1 VDPAIA
7 EEMTTPLLTT
17 KLYIPP
23 VRPELVSRPRLIE
36 RLNAGLHRKLTLI
49 SAPAGFGKTT
59 LVSEWVSESAREQ
72 VGESARGRPV
82 AWLSLDEGD
91 NDLARFLTYLVAA
104 LQTVDA
110 GIGKDVLDMLQSP
123 QLPPLESLLT
133 LLIND
138 LAGNHEAGNHEGCP
152 YVLVLDD
159 YHVIHSPTV
168 HEALVFLL
176 DHLPPQLHLVILTRE
191 DPPVPLPRLRVQQ
204 QITDIRAQDLRFT
217 VEEAAR
223 FFDQTMG
230 LRLTAL
236 DVAALESRTEGWIA
250 GLQMAALTMQN
261 VEDTGAFIQAF
272 TGDDRYVVD
281 YLVTEVL
288 ARQPPHIQAFLLQT
302 SVLQRFNASLCDAV
316 LRVSESANQRTGEP
330 STRSLADSQAMLEYL
345 EHNNLFVVP
354 LDNERRWYRY
364 HHLFADLLRHQL
376 RAQEGEENVIVLHQ
390 RAALWY
396 EQHGL
401 VDDALSH
408 YLAARDT
415 PAAASLVAA
424 NAMLAFRRGDIHSAH
439 KWLEA
444 LPEDAVRANPRLCL
458 DYAWICAVHD
468 NYPRLVEFVTAV
480 KSALPGSDCENDV
493 AFSGEWAA
501 LQAFATFYLGETQT
515 ALTLGRQALERLP
528 SQHAFARGVIYILLT
543 DIYTGTDIGQV
554 SQAIACGRE
563 ALTAGLSSASILV
576 SLYAADRLIGALVLQ
591 GQYQAAA
598 ATCQQAFQFVRERGL
613 TYAHILEVPYLKY
626 ACVLYEWN
634 RPTEAERF
642 IRDGLALSQKFGALN
657 SGLWGRLLLRQAQ
670 LAQDI
675 AIDAIDPLATDEALD
690 ALLLELPDRQ
700 SRHLTMVPFAAFRA
714 QLWASEKQL
723 ARAERWAQNSSLAL
737 SDEPLCGQIPIYLT
751 LAHVYLALGKS
762 LPDVLTLLETL
773 RQLALRKGHIQQII
787 QIVLLQALT
796 LDKLGQ
802 FQAAQATLEQSLTLA
817 EPTGMMRTFLDH
829 GLPLIRL
836 LRQVKHP
843 YATKLLAAA
852 IEPGAVEKQESAP
865 GYPEETLSEREIEVL
880 RLFALGLTNATIA
893 RRLFVSQNTVKW
905 YAKNIY
911 RKLDVHSRAEAL
923 AQAYE
928 MNLLS

>member
-1 VDPAIA
+1 
-7 EEMTTPLLTT
+7 
-17 KLYIPP
+17 
-23 VRPELVSRPRLIE
+23 
-36 RLNAGLHRKLTLI
+36 
-49 SAPAGFGKTT
+49 
-59 LVSEWVSESAREQ
+59 
-72 VGESARGRPV
+72 
-82 AWLSLDEGD
+82 
-91 NDLARFLTYLVAA
+91 
-104 LQTVDA
+104 
-110 GIGKDVLDMLQSP
+110 
-123 QLPPLESLLT
+123 
-133 LLIND
+133 
-138 LAGNHEAGNHEGCP
+138 
-152 YVLVLDD
+152 
-159 YHVIHSPTV
+159 
-168 HEALVFLL
+168 
-176 DHLPPQLHLVILTRE
+176 
-191 DPPVPLPRLRVQQ
+191 
-204 QITDIRAQDLRFT
+204 
-217 VEEAAR
+217 
-223 FFDQTMG
+223 MG

-288 ARQPPHIQAFLLQT
+288 ARQPPHIQTFLLQT

-316 LRVSESANQRTGEP
+316 TEQQDGREI
-330 STRSLADSQAMLEYL
+330 LAQLERA
-345 EHNNLFVVP
+345 NLFVTP
-354 LDNERRWYRY
+354 LDHRREWYRY

-376 RAQEGEENVIVLHQ
+376 RAQEGEESVIVLHR

-415 PAAASLVAA
+415 PAAASLVTA
-424 NAMLAFRRGDIHSAH
+424 NAMPALRHGDIHSAH

-458 DYAWICAVHD
+458 DYAWICVVHD
-468 NYPRLVEFVTAV
+468 NYPRLVEFVTAA
-480 KSALPGSDCENDV
+480 KSALPGSDYENDV

-515 ALTLGRQALERLP
+515 ALTLGRQALEQLP
-528 SQHAFARGVIYILLT
+528 SQHAFVRGVIYILLT

-563 ALTAGLSSASILV
+563 ALTAGLSSASITT
-576 SLYAADRLIGALVLQ
+576 SLYAADRLTRALVLQ
-591 GQYQAAA
+591 GQYQAAE
-598 ATCQQAFQFVRERGL
+598 ATFQQAFQLVRECGL
-613 TYAHILEVPYLKY
+613 TYAHILEILYLKY

-657 SGLWGRLLLRQAQ
+657 SELWGRLLLRQAQ

-675 AIDAIDPLATDEALD
+675 AIDAIDPYATDEALD
-690 ALLLELPDRQ
+690 ALLLELPNRQ
-700 SRHLTMVPFAAFRA
+700 SRHLTMAPFAAFRA
-714 QLWASEKQL
+714 QVWASGKQL
-723 ARAERWAQNSSLAL
+723 ARAERWAQNSSLTL
-737 SDEPLCGQIPIYLT
+737 SDEPSCGQIPNYLA

-762 LPDVLTLLETL
+762 LPDVLTLLEKL

-829 GLPLIRL
+829 GFPLIRL

-843 YATKLLAAA
+843 YATKLLAA
-852 IEPGAVEKQESAP
+852 IEPGAVEKPESAP

-923 AQAYE
+923 ARAYE

>member
-1 VDPAIA
+1 
-7 EEMTTPLLTT
+7 MSTPLLTT

-23 VRPELVSRPRLIE
+23 TRPELVPRPHLIE
-36 RLNAGLHRKLTLI
+36 RLNGGLNRKLTLI

-59 LVSEWVSESAREQ
+59 LVSEWVA
-72 VGESARGRPV
+72 GCGRPV
-82 AWLSLDEGD
+82 AWVSLDEGD
-91 NDLARFLTYLVAA
+91 NDLIRFLTYLVAA

-110 GIGKDVLDMLQSP
+110 GIGQDVSAVLQSP

-138 LAGNHEAGNHEGCP
+138 LAGNREGCP

-159 YHVIHSPTV
+159 YHVIHAPAV
-168 HEALVFLL
+168 HKALVFLL

-217 VEEAAR
+217 VEEATQ
-223 FFDQTMG
+223 FFNQTMG

-288 ARQPPHIQAFLLQT
+288 ARQPPHIQTFLLQT

-316 LRVSESANQRTGEP
+316 TEQQDGREI
-330 STRSLADSQAMLEYL
+330 LAQLERA
-345 EHNNLFVVP
+345 NLFVTP
-354 LDNERRWYRY
+354 LDHRREWYRY
-364 HHLFADLLRHQL
+364 HHLFADLLRHRL
-376 RAQEGEENVIVLHQ
+376 RAQEGEENVIVLHR

-396 EQHGL
+396 EQHGR

-458 DYAWICAVHD
+458 DYAWICVVHD

-501 LQAFATFYLGETQT
+501 LQAWAAFYLSETQT
-515 ALTLGRQALERLP
+515 ALTLGRQALEQLP
-528 SQHAFARGVIYILLT
+528 SQRAFARGVIYILLT

-576 SLYAADRLIGALVLQ
+576 SLYAADRLARALVLQ
-591 GQYQAAA
+591 GQYQAAE
-598 ATCQQAFQFVRERGL
+598 ATFQQAFQLVRECGL

-634 RPTEAERF
+634 RPTKAERF
-642 IRDGLALSQKFGALN
+642 IRDGLALSHKFGALN

-675 AIDAIDPLATDEALD
+675 AIDAIDPYATDEALD

-700 SRHLTMVPFAAFRA
+700 SRHLTMAPFAAFRA

-723 ARAERWAQNSSLAL
+723 ARAERWAQDSSLTL
-737 SDEPLCGQIPIYLT
+737 SDEPSCGQIPNYLA
-751 LAHVYLALGKS
+751 LAHVYLALEKS
-762 LPDVLTLLETL
+762 LPDVLTLLERL
-773 RQLALRKGHIQQII
+773 HQLALRKGHIQQII

-829 GLPLIRL
+829 GLPLVRL

-843 YATKLLAAA
+843 YATKLLAA

-880 RLFALGLTNATIA
+880 HLFAAGLTNAIIA

-923 AQAYE
+923 AKAYE

>member
-1 VDPAIA
+1 
-7 EEMTTPLLTT
+7 MNTPLLKT

-23 VRPELVSRPRLIE
+23 PRPNLVPRPHLIE

-59 LVSEWVSESAREQ
+59 LLSEWASQRVRESAD
-72 VGESARGRPV
+72 GWLF
-82 AWLSLDEGD
+82 AWLSLDKGD
-91 NDLARFLTYLVAA
+91 NDLVRFLTYLVAA

-110 GIGKDVLDMLQSP
+110 GIGRGVLDVLQSP
-123 QLPPLESLLT
+123 QLPPLESLLA

-138 LAGNHEAGNHEGCP
+138 LAGNHEGCSH
-152 YVLVLDD
+152 VLVLDD
-159 YHVIHSPTV
+159 YHVIHAPAV

-176 DHLPPQLHLVILTRE
+176 DHLPLPLHLVILARE

-204 QITDIRAQDLRFT
+204 QMTDIRAQDLRFT
-217 VEEAAR
+217 VEEATQ
-223 FFDQTMG
+223 FLNQTMG
-230 LRLTAL
+230 LRLTAS

-261 VEDTGAFIQAF
+261 VEDTSAFIHAF

-288 ARQPPHIQAFLLQT
+288 ARQPPHIQAFLLHT
-302 SVLQRFNASLCDAV
+302 SVLQRFNACLCDAV
-316 LRVSESANQRTGEP
+316 TEQHDGREI
-330 STRSLADSQAMLEYL
+330 LAQLERA
-345 EHNNLFVVP
+345 NLFVTP
-354 LDNERRWYRY
+354 LDHRREWYRY

-376 RAQEGEENVIVLHQ
+376 RAQEGEESVIVLHR

-424 NAMLAFRRGDIHSAH
+424 NAMLAIKRGDIHSAH

-444 LPEDAVRANPRLCL
+444 LPEDAVRANPRLYL
-458 DYAWICAVHD
+458 DYAWIFVVHD
-468 NYPRLVEFVTAV
+468 NYPRLVEFVTAA

-493 AFSGEWAA
+493 TFSGEWAA
-501 LQAFATFYLGETQT
+501 LQAFASFYLGETQT

-563 ALTAGLSSASILV
+563 ALTAGLSSESVIV

-591 GQYQAAA
+591 GQYQAAE
-598 ATCQQAFQFVRERGL
+598 ATCEQAFQFVRECGL

-642 IRDGLALSQKFGALN
+642 IRDGLALSQKFGAPN
-657 SGLWGRLLLRQAQ
+657 SELWGRLLLRQAQ

-675 AIDAIDPLATDEALD
+675 AIDVIDPSATDEALD
-690 ALLLELPDRQ
+690 ALLLEPPDRQ
-700 SRHLTMVPFAAFRA
+700 SRHLAMAPFAAFRA

-723 ARAERWAQNSSLAL
+723 ARAERWAQNSSLTL
-737 SDEPLCGQIPIYLT
+737 SDEPLCGQIPNYLA

-762 LPDVLTLLETL
+762 LADVLTLLEKL

-787 QIVLLQALT
+787 QIALLQALT

-829 GLPLIRL
+829 GLPVIRL

-843 YATKLLAAA
+843 YATKLLAA
-852 IEPGAVEKQESAP
+852 IEPGTVEKPQSAP

-880 RLFALGLTNATIA
+880 HLFALGLTNATIA

-911 RKLDVHSRAEAL
+911 HKLDVHSRAEAL
-923 AQAYE
+923 ARAYE

>member
-1 VDPAIA
+1 
-7 EEMTTPLLTT
+7 MTTPSFDSAQGVPLLTT
-17 KLYIPP
+17 KLYISP
-23 VRPELVSRPRLIE
+23 VRPNLVSRPRLIK
-36 RLNAGLHRKLTLI
+36 RLNAGLHRNLTLI

-59 LVSEWVSESAREQ
+59 LVSEWIHHLETRFFPKNLVS
-72 VGESARGRPV
+72 GLPRPI
-82 AWLSLDEGD
+82 AWLSLDDGD
-91 NDLARFLTYLVAA
+91 NDLIRFLTYLVAA

-110 GIGKDVLDMLQSP
+110 GIGQDVLDVLQSP
-123 QLPPLESLLT
+123 QLPPLASLLT

-138 LAGNHEAGNHEGCP
+138 LAGNREGNHAGNHKGRP
-152 YVLVLDD
+152 HVLVLDD
-159 YHVIHSPTV
+159 YHVIHAPAV

-217 VEEAAR
+217 VEEATQ
-223 FFDQTMG
+223 FFNQTMG

-288 ARQPPHIQAFLLQT
+288 ARQPPHIQTFLLQT

-316 LRVSESANQRTGEP
+316 RFGEAKSP
-330 STRSLADSQAMLEYL
+330 TEQQDGREILAQLERA
-345 EHNNLFVVP
+345 NLFVTP
-354 LDNERRWYRY
+354 LDHRREWYRY

-376 RAQEGEENVIVLHQ
+376 RAQEGEESVIVLHR

-401 VDDALSH
+401 VGDALSH

-424 NAMLAFRRGDIHSAH
+424 NAMPAFRRGDIHSAH

-458 DYAWICAVHD
+458 DYAWICVVHD

-501 LQAFATFYLGETQT
+501 LQAWAAFYLSETQT
-515 ALTLGRQALERLP
+515 ALTLGRQALEQLP
-528 SQHAFARGVIYILLT
+528 SQRAFARGVIYILLT

-591 GQYQAAA
+591 GQYQAAE
-598 ATCQQAFQFVRERGL
+598 ATCRQAFQFVQERGL

-634 RPTEAERF
+634 RPTKAERF
-642 IRDGLALSQKFGALN
+642 IRDGLALSKKFGAPN
-657 SGLWGRLLLRQAQ
+657 SGVWGRLLLRQAQ

-675 AIDAIDPLATDEALD
+675 AIDAIDPLASDETID

-700 SRHLTMVPFAAFRA
+700 SRHPTMAPFAAFRA

-723 ARAERWAQNSSLAL
+723 ARAERWAQDSSLTL
-737 SDEPLCGQIPIYLT
+737 SDEPSCGQIPIYLA
-751 LAHVYLALGKS
+751 LAHVYLALEKS
-762 LPDVLTLLETL
+762 LPDVLTLLEKL
-773 RQLALRKGHIQQII
+773 HQLALRKGHVQQII
-787 QIVLLQALT
+787 QIALLQALT

-802 FQAAQATLEQSLTLA
+802 FQAAQTTLEQSLTLA

-829 GLPLIRL
+829 GLPLVRL

-843 YATKLLAAA
+843 YATKLLAA
-852 IEPGAVEKQESAP
+852 IEPGAVEKIESAP

-880 RLFALGLTNATIA
+880 RLFALGLTNATVA
-893 RRLFVSQNTVKW
+893 HRLFVSQNTVKW

-923 AQAYE
+923 AKAYE

>member
-1 VDPAIA
+1 
-7 EEMTTPLLTT
+7 
-17 KLYIPP
+17 
-23 VRPELVSRPRLIE
+23 
-36 RLNAGLHRKLTLI
+36 
-49 SAPAGFGKTT
+49 
-59 LVSEWVSESAREQ
+59 
-72 VGESARGRPV
+72 
-82 AWLSLDEGD
+82 
-91 NDLARFLTYLVAA
+91 
-104 LQTVDA
+104 
-110 GIGKDVLDMLQSP
+110 
-123 QLPPLESLLT
+123 
-133 LLIND
+133 
-138 LAGNHEAGNHEGCP
+138 
-152 YVLVLDD
+152 
-159 YHVIHSPTV
+159 
-168 HEALVFLL
+168 
-176 DHLPPQLHLVILTRE
+176 
-191 DPPVPLPRLRVQQ
+191 
-204 QITDIRAQDLRFT
+204 
-217 VEEAAR
+217 
-223 FFDQTMG
+223 MG

-250 GLQMAALTMQN
+250 GLQMAALTMRN

-288 ARQPPHIQAFLLQT
+288 ARQSPHIQTFLLQT

-316 LRVSESANQRTGEP
+316 TEQHDGREI
-330 STRSLADSQAMLEYL
+330 LAQLERA
-345 EHNNLFVVP
+345 NLFVTP
-354 LDNERRWYRY
+354 LDHRREWYRY

-376 RAQEGEENVIVLHQ
+376 LAQEGEESVIVLHR

-396 EQHGL
+396 EQHGR
-401 VDDALSH
+401 VD
-408 YLAARDT
+408 
-415 PAAASLVAA
+415 
-424 NAMLAFRRGDIHSAH
+424 
-439 KWLEA
+439 
-444 LPEDAVRANPRLCL
+444 CL
-458 DYAWICAVHD
+458 DYAWIFVVHD
-468 NYPRLVEFVTAV
+468 NYPRLVEFVTAA

-493 AFSGEWAA
+493 TFSGEWAA
-501 LQAFATFYLGETQT
+501 LQAFASFYLGETQT

-563 ALTAGLSSASILV
+563 ALTAGLSGESVIV

-591 GQYQAAA
+591 GQYQAAE
-598 ATCQQAFQFVRERGL
+598 ATCEQAFQFVRECGL

-642 IRDGLALSQKFGALN
+642 IRDGLALSQKFGAHN
-657 SGLWGRLLLRQAQ
+657 SELWGRLLLRQAQ

-675 AIDAIDPLATDEALD
+675 AIDVIDPSATDEALD

-700 SRHLTMVPFAAFRA
+700 SRHLAMAPFAAFRA

-723 ARAERWAQNSSLAL
+723 ARAERWAQNSSLTL
-737 SDEPLCGQIPIYLT
+737 SDEPLCGQIPNYLA

-762 LPDVLTLLETL
+762 LADVLTLLEKL

-787 QIVLLQALT
+787 QIALLQALT

-802 FQAAQATLEQSLTLA
+802 SQAAQATLEQSLTLA

-829 GLPLIRL
+829 GLPVIRL

-843 YATKLLAAA
+843 YATKLLAA
-852 IEPGAVEKQESAP
+852 IEPGTVEKPQSAP

-880 RLFALGLTNATIA
+880 HLFAVGLTNATIA

-911 RKLDVHSRAEAL
+911 HKLDVHSRAEAL
-923 AQAYE
+923 ARAYE